1 MGFRTL
7 LKNHDD
13 NNSDH
18 KNDLFSTYC
27 VPGTVLSNLFLLTH
41 VILMTTIWQQ
51 VLSVSAIL
59 QRLSGL
65 VEIPSGNC
73 GAGTGWELSS

>member
-18 KNDLFSTYC
+18 KIDLFSTYC
-27 VPGTVLSNLFLLTH
+27 VPGIVLSNLFLLTL
-41 VILMTTIWQQ
+41 VILMTAVLQQ
-51 VLSVSAIL
+51 VLPVSPTL

-65 VEIPSGNC
+65 VEIPQ
-73 GAGTGWELSS
+73 WQL

>member
-1 MGFRTL
+1 MGFQTR
-7 LKNHDD
+7 LKNHND

-27 VPGTVLSNLFLLTH
+27 MPGTALSNLFLQTH
-41 VILMTTIWQQ
+41 VILMTAIGQQ
-51 VLSVSAIL
+51 VLSVSPVL

-65 VEIPSGNC
+65 VEISQWQLWSWDQM
-73 GAGTGWELSS
+73 GTQ

>member
-1 MGFRTL
+1 MGFWTL

-41 VILMTTIWQQ
+41 IVE
-51 VLSVSAIL
+51 L
-59 QRLSGL
+59 Q
-65 VEIPSGNC
+65 
-73 GAGTGWELSS
+73 